1 MLFQLQYLRAIAALL
16 VVYFHAVLQFQKVD
30 AGFDPQRFTL
40 GETGVD
46 VFFVL
51 SGFVMWLTTA
61 GRSITP
67 VEFYRRRIK
76 RIVPLYW
83 LATLFSAAIAFGAP
97 QLLRSTQFDIPH
109 LLASLVFLPWR
120 NPADMTMIVPVV
132 VPGWTLNYEM
142 FFYLVFALL
151 LPLPERWRIP
161 ALGAA
166 FVAILALCHILPTTT
181 ATIFYGEPIILEFL
195 AGVVLGWLYKEKLLL
210 PRNFAWLALVVGAVF
225 LLVNE
230 KLTGTGSR
238 FYAWGIPAIFI
249 VYGAVSIDLSKRRVI
264 GWLSYLGDCSYAIYI
279 THAFALAFLRIVSS
293 HLSIGLLH
301 NPVSFVILCLL
312 LSSLV
317 GAAVHE
323 ITTPRKKAIAA
334 T

>member
-30 AGFDPQRFTL
+30 AGFDPELYTL

-51 SGFVMWLTTA
+51 SGFVMWLTTK

-83 LATLFSAAIAFGAP
+83 LATLFSAAIAFAAP
-97 QLLRSTQFDIPH
+97 QLLKSTQFDIQH
-109 LLASLVFLPWR
+109 LLASLFFLPWR
-120 NPADMTMIVPVV
+120 NPADMSMIVPVV

-161 ALGAA
+161 ALAAA
-166 FVAILALCHILPTTT
+166 FAAILTLCHILPATT
-181 ATIFYGEPIILEFL
+181 ATKFYGEPIILEFL
-195 AGVVLGWLYKEKLLL
+195 AGVAIGWLYTEKVLL
-210 PRNFAWLALVVGAVF
+210 PKKTAWLVLIVGAVF

-230 KLTGTGSR
+230 RLTGAGSR
-238 FYAWGIPAIFI
+238 FYAWGVPAIFI
-249 VYGAVSIDLSKRRVI
+249 VYGAVSMDLSKRRVI

-279 THAFALAFLRIVSS
+279 THAFSLAFLRILSG
-293 HLSIGLLH
+293 HLSIGILH
-301 NPVSFVILCLL
+301 NPVSFIILCLL

-323 ITTPRKKAIAA
+323 ITTPRKRALAA